1 MNRKEEFIK
10 LLEAQTFK
18 TNSEIDDYADEHN
31 LPATEVWQWFSEY
44 RDDCLIKQS
53 IGTPCEGCKYVTRV
67 EGFIPCYECCRSKS
81 DYYEKKYNKNTVG
94 GSYEILHTRGRKTA

>member
-10 LLEAQTFK
+10 LLEEQAFK

-31 LPATEVWQWFSEY
+31 LPAAKVWQWFSEY

-53 IGTPCEGCKYVTRV
+53 IGTPCEGCKYVTQID
-67 EGFIPCYECCRSKS
+67 GFTPPCYECCRNKS
-81 DYYEKKYNKNTVG
+81 DFYEK
-94 GSYEILHTRGRKTA
+94 I

>member
-31 LPATEVWQWFSEY
+31 LPAATVWQWFSEY

-53 IGTPCEGCKYVTRV
+53 IGTPCEGCKYVTQTD
-67 EGFIPCYECCRSKS
+67 GFTPPCYECCRNKS
-81 DYYEKKYNKNTVG
+81 DFYEK
-94 GSYEILHTRGRKTA
+94 I

>member
-31 LPATEVWQWFSEY
+31 LSAATVWQWFSEY

-53 IGTPCEGCKYVTRV
+53 IGTQCEGCKYVTRI
-67 EGFIPCYECCRSKS
+67 EDFILCYKCYQSNF
-81 DYYEKKYNKNTVG
+81 DYYEK
-94 GSYEILHTRGRKTA
+94 I